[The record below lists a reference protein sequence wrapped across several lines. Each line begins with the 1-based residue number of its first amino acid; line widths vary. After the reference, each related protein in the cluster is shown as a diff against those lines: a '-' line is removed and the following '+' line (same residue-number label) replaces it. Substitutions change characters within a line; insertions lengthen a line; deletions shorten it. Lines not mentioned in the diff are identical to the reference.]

1 MPKEEENNNN
11 NNCVFITI
19 DISTLTRFGLRR
31 LVLDLVGNVVW
42 FCGRVENF
50 GMETLK
56 KPPMSDRERRE
67 NMGEGKEIKKNKK
80 NLSKLMCSWI
90 LEKILYF
97 VVAKRRQFIVPYFSV
112 A

>member
-1 MPKEEENNNN
+1 MPKEEENKSWRLVQDFVFEFFENNNN

-50 GMETLK
+50 GMEILK

-67 NMGEGKEIKKNKK
+67 NMGEGKEI
-80 NLSKLMCSWI
+80 
-90 LEKILYF
+90 
-97 VVAKRRQFIVPYFSV
+97 
-112 A
+112 